1 MRQRYSTHTRWEE
14 KAGYVRALKVGPHL
28 YVSGTTSVDD
38 AGNIV
43 GTGDIAAQFHQCI
56 ARIDKALEALGGSLR
71 DVVRTRIYLTDMDL
85 FETYAEAHGQVFKG
99 IDPVN
104 TMVEV
109 SALVHPD
116 MLIEVEV
123 DAYLGA

>member
-1 MRQRYSTHTRWEE
+1 MRERYSTHTRWEQ
-14 KAGYVRALKVGPHL
+14 KAGYVRALKVGPHI

-38 AGNIV
+38 EGNIV
-43 GTGDIAAQFHQCI
+43 GVGDIAAQFRQCI
-56 ARIDKALEALGGSLR
+56 ARIGKALESLGGGLE

-85 FETYAEAHGQVFKG
+85 FEAYAEAHGEVFRG

-104 TMVEV
+104 TMVEI
-109 SALVHPD
+109 SRLVHPD